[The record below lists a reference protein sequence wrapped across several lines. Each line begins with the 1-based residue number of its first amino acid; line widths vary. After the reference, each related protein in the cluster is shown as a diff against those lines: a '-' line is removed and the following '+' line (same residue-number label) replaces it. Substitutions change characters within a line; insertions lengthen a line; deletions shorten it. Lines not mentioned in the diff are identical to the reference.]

1 MSQIPNYRR
10 HCDLNCDPDIKKL
23 AIYIMNLEQYCVRC
37 WGDTNSVTLQKQ
49 QYASLMEEAKQK
61 WITYW
66 TLKGEIFEEPF
77 VRDRYQ
83 QFHNL

>member
-10 HCDLNCDPDIKKL
+10 HCDLK
-23 AIYIMNLEQYCVRC
+23 RC